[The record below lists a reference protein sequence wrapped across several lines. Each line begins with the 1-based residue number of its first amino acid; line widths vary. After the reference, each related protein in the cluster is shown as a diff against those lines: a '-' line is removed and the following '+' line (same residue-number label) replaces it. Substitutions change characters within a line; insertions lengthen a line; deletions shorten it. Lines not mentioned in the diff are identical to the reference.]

1 MKILSNNKK
10 ANYALIFSLS
20 LFVVLMIS
28 SFILRLSDPPM
39 SSELPDNIEKTNEM
53 ETVIQVNI
61 FNACGKDGLAKQVK
75 EYLIQR
81 GFDVKFIDNYR
92 EGLDNSIVIDR
103 LGDNASSSRVA
114 HAMGISQSLITT
126 DIDSSQF
133 VRATIVIGK
142 DYFTLKPF
150 ANGSNNIVATLQ

>member
-1 MKILSNNKK
+1 MKILSNNKN
-10 ANYALIFSLS
+10 ANYALIFSLG

-39 SSELPDNIEKTNEM
+39 SSELSDNIEKTNEM

-103 LGDNASSSRVA
+103 LGDNTSSSRVA